1 MSPTT
6 PPPPPNVCKK
16 KGSTV
21 SSLYFFEFAPEI
33 KLGML
38 NLVLEKSRVKTAI
51 VGVSLKV
58 TLKDPK
64 SLLRC

>member
-1 MSPTT
+1 
-6 PPPPPNVCKK
+6 
-16 KGSTV
+16 
-21 SSLYFFEFAPEI
+21 
-33 KLGML
+33 ML

-64 SLLRC
+64 SLLQCLKLYPLFPFSRSKRLSDITLGSSTVTRIDAYLIEQ